1 MSLPSCFPFFEKIMQ
16 NMHLNTYILQA
27 PFDTCHYFDAGMRR
41 LLNPKTNYA
50 SYFQG
55 LNRLSTEHVVYKI
68 FDAFLFNYILMEL
81 PDQECRTFLLIGPY
95 TLTAFDR
102 NTILEKAEKFSVS
115 PELFPEF
122 NCIYSTLPL
131 VVDSGTLFTII
142 NTFCAE
148 IWGSMDN
155 FTMQEI
161 HDLSSDNSLPDADY
175 ESFKDSDDLFHNITD
190 IERRYAS
197 ENNLLQAV
205 SRGQLHKLEM
215 FIEHLNFL
223 TLEQRTADPIRDA
236 KNYAIITNTL
246 LRKAAEH
253 GAVHPIHIDE
263 ISSQFAK
270 KIELATSLQTLT
282 VLTKEMMRK
291 YALLVKN
298 HSLKGYSPLVRK
310 VLIHID
316 SDLSADLSLNVH
328 AGLLNVNPSY
338 LSTVFKKETGSTLT
352 EYVTGKRIDHALFLL
367 NTTGLQIQTIAQYC
381 GFPDIAYF
389 SRTFKRY
396 IGKTPSE
403 YRNDIL

>member
-1 MSLPSCFPFFEKIMQ
+1 MSLPSTFPFFQKIMQ
-16 NMHLNTYILQA
+16 NMHLNTYILQE
-27 PFDTCHYFDAGMRR
+27 PFDSGPPFDAGMRR
-41 LLNPKTNYA
+41 LLNPKANYA

-55 LNRLSTEHVVYKI
+55 LNRLPSQHVIYKI
-68 FDAFLFNYILMEL
+68 FDAFLFNYVLLEL
-81 PDQECRTFLLIGPY
+81 PGQEHRTFLLIGPY

-102 NTILEKAEKFSVS
+102 NTILEKAEEFSVS

-122 NCIYSTLPL
+122 NRIYGTLPL
-131 VVDSGTLFTII
+131 LVDSGALFAII
-142 NTFCAE
+142 NTFCEE
-148 IWGSMDN
+148 IWGSMEH

-161 HDLSSDNSLPDADY
+161 NNLGSDNTLPDTDF
-175 ESFKDSDDLFHNITD
+175 ESVKDSDDLFSNIAD
-190 IERRYAS
+190 IEKRYTAES
-197 ENNLLQAV
+197 NMLQAV

-223 TLEQRTADPIRDA
+223 TLEQRTADPVRDA
-236 KNYAIITNTL
+236 KNYAIVTNTL

-282 VLTKEMMRK
+282 ALTKEMMRK

-310 VLIHID
+310 VMIHID

-328 AGLLNVNPSY
+328 AKLLNVNPSY
-338 LSTVFKKETGSTLT
+338 LSTIFKKETGSTLT
-352 EYVTGKRIDHALFLL
+352 EYVTQKRIDHALFLL
-367 NTTGLQIQTIAQYC
+367 NTTSLQIQTIALYC

-389 SRTFKRY
+389 SKTFKRLV
-396 IGKTPSE
+396 GKTPSE

>member
-1 MSLPSCFPFFEKIMQ
+1 
-16 NMHLNTYILQA
+16 MHLNTYILQE
-27 PFDTCHYFDAGMRR
+27 PFDSNVPFDVGMRR
-41 LLNPKTNYA
+41 LLNPQANYA

-55 LNRLSTEHVVYKI
+55 LSRLSSQHVIYKI
-68 FDAFLFNYILMEL
+68 FDNFLFNYILLEL
-81 PDQECRTFLLIGPY
+81 PGQKMRTFLLIGPY

-102 NTILEKAEKFSVS
+102 NTVLEKAEEFSVS
-115 PELFPEF
+115 PEFFPEF
-122 NCIYSTLPL
+122 NRIYGSLPL
-131 VVDSGTLFTII
+131 VVDSGALFTII

-148 IWGSMDN
+148 LWGSMDN

-161 HDLSSDNSLPDADY
+161 HSLDSDNTLPDAD
-175 ESFKDSDDLFHNITD
+175 FDSVRDSNDLFSNIAD
-190 IERRYAS
+190 IEKRYTS
-197 ENNLLQAV
+197 ETNMLQAV

-270 KIELATSLQTLT
+270 KIELATSLQALT

-298 HSLKGYSPLVRK
+298 HSMKGYSPLVRK

-328 AGLLNVNPSY
+328 AKLLNVNPSY

-367 NTTGLQIQTIAQYC
+367 NTTSLQIQTIAQYC

-389 SRTFKRY
+389 SRTFKRL

-403 YRNDIL
+403 YRNGIL

>member
-1 MSLPSCFPFFEKIMQ
+1 MPLPPIFPFFEKIMQ
-16 NMHLNTYILQA
+16 NMHLNTYILQE
-27 PFDTCHYFDAGMRR
+27 PFDSRVPFDAGMRS
-41 LLNPKTNYA
+41 LLNPKADYA

-55 LNRLSTEHVVYKI
+55 LNRLSSQHVIYKI
-68 FDAFLFNYILMEL
+68 FDAFLFNYILLEL
-81 PDQECRTFLLIGPY
+81 PAQEIRTYLLIGPY

-102 NTILEKAEKFSVS
+102 NTILEKAEEFSVS

-122 NCIYSTLPL
+122 NRIYSMLPL
-131 VVDSGTLFTII
+131 VVDSGTLFTIV

-161 HDLSSDNSLPDADY
+161 HNTDFDNTLPDTDY
-175 ESFKDSDDLFHNITD
+175 DSVKDANDLFRNIAD
-190 IERRYAS
+190 IEKRYSS
-197 ENNLLQAV
+197 ESNMLQAV

-263 ISSQFAK
+263 ISSQFAR

-282 VLTKEMMRK
+282 SLTKEMMRK

-298 HSLKGYSPLVRK
+298 HSMKGYSPLVRK
-310 VLIHID
+310 VMIHID

-328 AGLLNVNPSY
+328 AKLLNVNPSY

-352 EYVTGKRIDHALFLL
+352 EYVTQKRIDHALFLL
-367 NTTGLQIQTIAQYC
+367 NTTSLQIQTIAQYC

-389 SRTFKRY
+389 SKTFKRL

-403 YRNDIL
+403 YRNGIL

>member
-1 MSLPSCFPFFEKIMQ
+1 
-16 NMHLNTYILQA
+16 MHINTYILHE
-27 PFDTCHYFDAGMRR
+27 PFDQNLPFDAGMRG
-41 LLNPKTNYA
+41 LLNSKANY
-50 SYFQG
+50 SGYFQG
-55 LNRLSTEHVVYKI
+55 LKNLATPNVVYKI
-68 FDAFLFNYILMEL
+68 FDAFLFNYILLEL
-81 PDQECRTFLLIGPY
+81 PEQPKKTFLLIGPY

-122 NCIYSTLPL
+122 NRIYSSLPL
-131 VVDSGTLFTII
+131 VVDSGALFTVV

-161 HDLSSDNSLPDADY
+161 NNIGPDNSLPSTGQEAVG
-175 ESFKDSDDLFHNITD
+175 DSDDLFHSITD
-190 IERRYAS
+190 IEKRYLS
-197 ENNLLQAV
+197 ENNLLQV
-205 SRGQLHKLEM
+205 ISKGQLHKLEM
-215 FIEHLNFL
+215 FIEHLNFR
-223 TLEQRTADPIRDA
+223 TLEQRTADPVRDA
-236 KNYAIITNTL
+236 KNYAIVTNTL

-263 ISSQFAK
+263 ISSQFAR
-270 KIELATSLQTLT
+270 KIELATSLQALT
-282 VLTKEMMRK
+282 SITKEMMRK

-298 HSLKGYSPLVRK
+298 HSMRGYSPLVRK
-310 VLIHID
+310 VMIHID

-328 AGLLNVNPSY
+328 AKLLNVNPSY

-352 EYVTGKRIDHALFLL
+352 EYVTEKRIEHALFLL
-367 NTTGLQIQTIAQYC
+367 NTTSLQIQTIAQYC

-389 SRTFKRY
+389 SKTFKKR